1 MNLEPKDILLASI
14 AFLGW
19 AWAVVQFYLNRRLQS
34 KDKILDRRYQAYDG
48 YLKKSEEMHQSL
60 RMSSIACLG
69 ESHDI
74 CAKVVSLKIMTE
86 PEAAL
91 ALNELF
97 QVVIRK
103 ATEPLQFLSAEIAS
117 LKLICSPKL
126 LQQIEENQ
134 RLTLALHL
142 ELMSWLP
149 KIDTAEF
156 ETLEAMVVS
165 LYQDP
170 RWKRMAELDREMILL
185 MRTEMSC
192 K

>member
-1 MNLEPKDILLASI
+1 MNLEPKDIILASI
-14 AFLGW
+14 ALLGW
-19 AWAVVQFYLNRRLQS
+19 AWAVAQFFLNRRLQI
-34 KDKILDRRYQAYDG
+34 KDKTLDRRYQAYAG
-48 YLKKSEEMHQSL
+48 YLRKSEEMHQSL

-74 CAKVVSLKIMTE
+74 LTKVVSLKTMSE

-91 ALNELF
+91 ALNEVF
-97 QVVIRK
+97 QVAIRK

-117 LKLICSPKL
+117 LKLVCSPKL
-126 LQQIEENQ
+126 MQQFEENQ
-134 RLTLALHL
+134 RLSLALHL

-156 ETLEAMVVS
+156 ETLESMVVS

-170 RWKRMAELDREMILL
+170 RWKRMAELDQEMILL
-185 MRTEMSC
+185 MRTEMGS